1 MSASSDDFINVKCMA
16 CRFTYTTSL
25 GRFTAQRN
33 ACDSCG
39 STKAQRLD
47 VKQDEPPPFQESEN
61 T

>member
-1 MSASSDDFINVKCMA
+1 MSASNDDEIRVRCMA

-47 VKQDEPPPFQESEN
+47 PPVTEPPPFQETSE
-61 T
+61 